1 MRDINL
7 WRRRRRRRY
16 IILFRLYLSTSFI
29 WSFSTAD
36 ISLACFSCETLKM
49 KACVSFCFRVCAP
62 KKELWSQAFLVESV
76 DPGDKI
82 GGVTKAMHRKLRKY
96 WCERCRAVFRK
107 GSVDDFYR
115 LKALITL
122 EQVITLVVKKKKN
135 LNEQSFDGE
144 ANWSGVL
151 NFDRMQMSHWW
162 VLWWACGVFS
172 GMIEM
177 TRHLHHVFDIISLE

>member
-16 IILFRLYLSTSFI
+16 IILFRLYLSTTII
-29 WSFSTAD
+29 WPFSTAD

-62 KKELWSQAFLVESV
+62 KKELWSQAFLAESV

-122 EQVITLVVKKKKN
+122 EQVITLVVKKKRRI
-135 LNEQSFDGE
+135 L
-144 ANWSGVL
+144 
-151 NFDRMQMSHWW
+151 MSKASM
-162 VLWWACGVFS
+162 VRLTGRA
-172 GMIEM
+172 
-177 TRHLHHVFDIISLE
+177 L